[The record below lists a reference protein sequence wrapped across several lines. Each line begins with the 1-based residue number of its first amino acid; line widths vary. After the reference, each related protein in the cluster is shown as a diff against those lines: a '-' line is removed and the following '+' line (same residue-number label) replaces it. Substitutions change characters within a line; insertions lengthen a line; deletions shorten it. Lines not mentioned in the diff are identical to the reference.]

1 MKRHEVRKVK
11 EENSD
16 EKIVSFVPSESCH
29 VIMMMAQTAFY
40 YGRTAAERKIKERER
55 HTHSSQQRDQIN
67 ESIYKTQVVEF
78 KGFVCVERIDF
89 LARKCNKMKWC
100 VCVRETT
107 QVHLGK

>member
-40 YGRTAAERKIKERER
+40 YGRTAAERKIKEKERER
-55 HTHSSQQRDQIN
+55 HTQQ
-67 ESIYKTQVVEF
+67 SA
-78 KGFVCVERIDF
+78 ERP
-89 LARKCNKMKWC
+89 NK
-100 VCVRETT
+100 
-107 QVHLGK
+107 